1 MDKAIKAK
9 LKELRNMMT
18 YQYNNIYTMLLSGH
32 IKLEDIDTYVN
43 DCPDITRILDE
54 RKQKEEMERRK
65 QHFRDVVNMKRPASE
80 RYLESLKEEFTLV
93 QEEYNKTL
101 LAEALTEKEINT
113 KNNRL
118 SRLVTKLSDIKKTI
132 DSLQAVLN
140 EQTPK
145 RKVGRPKKTTEP
157 THEVENED
165 IELVD

>member
-18 YQYNNIYTMLLSGH
+18 YQYNNIYTMLLSGY
-32 IKLEDIDTYVN
+32 IRLEDIDTYVN
-43 DCPDITRILDE
+43 NYPDITKILND
-54 RKQKEEMERRK
+54 RQQKEEIELKK
-65 QHFRDVVNMKRPASE
+65 QHFKEVVNMKRPSSE
-80 RYLESLKEEFTLV
+80 KHLKSLKEEYILV

-101 LAEALTEKEINT
+101 LSEALTEKEINT